1 VVRRRRFEKKHSRAL
16 GRPRRWLGWR
26 LRWFCVRDAAS
37 GWDRVAASMVM
48 GTIRARVEIGAG
60 GLGDLGSR
68 KREARRCLGTE
79 EVTAAATLMVV
90 LWPCELVVICRF
102 MGAATMV
109 IRGRTRLGHGGDEY

>member
-1 VVRRRRFEKKHSRAL
+1 MGVAVVKAKHEQRRSRDKRRRSNAMTEAQTGRCGQWL
-16 GRPRRWLGWR
+16 GR
-26 LRWFCVRDAAS
+26 S
-37 GWDRVAASMVM
+37 VM
-48 GTIRARVEIGAG
+48 GSIRARVEIGAG